1 MSSSAYKKIRS
12 NREEG
17 AHMAERLERP
27 DLGPR
32 YTPEDQK
39 MLRWLGE
46 QGGAQ
51 FVQMQ
56 RLGARCSAAPERLV
70 NPALLSI
77 QRMRKKKD
85 KWLKAGFIAYKTY
98 LANEKGW
105 LWLTRLGMEF
115 VGLGDVRYYEPRL
128 ESLHHLYYVNQARL
142 YIEQQR
148 PEDIWKSERLLR
160 FEQPA
165 FSVGKKAPHIPD
177 ALLQKPNGET
187 IAIEV
192 ELTLKKRE
200 RILAIVKE
208 LTHAYHRIW
217 YFVARPAWA
226 TVEAA
231 LAQLPENQRKRVQM
245 LSVEEKLH

>member
-1 MSSSAYKKIRS
+1 
-12 NREEG
+12 
-17 AHMAERLERP
+17 MAERLERP
-27 DLGPR
+27 GLGPR
-32 YTPEDQK
+32 YTPEDRQ

-56 RLGARCSAAPERLV
+56 RLGARCSTAPERLV

-85 KWLKAGFIAYKTY
+85 KWLKVGFIAYKTF

-115 VGLGDVRYYEPRL
+115 VGLGDLRYFEPRL

-160 FEQPA
+160 FEQSA
-165 FSVGKKAPHIPD
+165 FSPGKKAPHIPD
-177 ALLQKPNGET
+177 ALLQKPNGEI
-187 IAIEV
+187 IAVEV

-200 RILAIVKE
+200 RLLAILKE
-208 LTHAYHRIW
+208 LTTTYHRTW
-217 YFVARPAWA
+217 YFVAQSAWA
-226 TVEAA
+226 TLEAC
-231 LAQLPENQRKRVQM
+231 LAQLPEQQRKSIQM
-245 LSVEEKLH
+245 LSVEQKLQEQGKEVYL